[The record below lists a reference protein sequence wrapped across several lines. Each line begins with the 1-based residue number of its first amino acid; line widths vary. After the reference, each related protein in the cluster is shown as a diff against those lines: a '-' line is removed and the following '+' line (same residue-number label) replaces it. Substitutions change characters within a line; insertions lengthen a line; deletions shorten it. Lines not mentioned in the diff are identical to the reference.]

1 MEQSHFVQTSSCTRR
16 NCIVTVSEKS
26 FHEMQEVLA
35 SFLCATLGAEIKVLS
50 PEQSS
55 KLCNIDRPDLM
66 PPRGVHS
73 LKSKPYWIPARN
85 HGNIV
90 SSCGSGPVG

>member
-1 MEQSHFVQTSSCTRR
+1 MTA
-16 NCIVTVSEKS
+16 
-26 FHEMQEVLA
+26 VLKQIFPRKGKKP
-35 SFLCATLGAEIKVLS
+35 STLFCAEIEVSS

-73 LKSKPYWIPARN
+73 LKSKPYWIPTRN

-90 SSCGSGPVG
+90 SSCGSGPVR